1 MYRTSSG
8 STVTAR
14 SLLAACR
21 RGTTERC
28 SPVFWGSRLTY
39 GASQI
44 GFAKGP
50 KNINPPLLFVSLFTC
65 DAIEDHHVPPIRHCS
80 PRCFY

>member
-39 GASQI
+39 S
-44 GFAKGP
+44 
-50 KNINPPLLFVSLFTC
+50 V
-65 DAIEDHHVPPIRHCS
+65 EDWVRISRGQ
-80 PRCFY
+80 RTVEQGVNLCFGVRV